1 MLKELTIKNFTSFN
15 NEVTFSMEA
24 DTDRVSEHP
33 DHIVKI
39 NDNKLLRVASVYG
52 PNGGGKSN
60 LLKALTVAKSL
71 LQGRT
76 ITSDCDLSCVFN
88 DSGMIEEQLFF
99 VNDDYEMG
107 YSFNVKCVL
116 DDDERS
122 LISKYKP
129 VDFSLE
135 ICNEVVVYRKHG
147 EDEFV
152 MLCTRDNGGAIVGDD
167 FLALFENKGFR
178 LGKSMSIVTYAYEM
192 FANNDGLL
200 PKQFEV
206 IRELYREVCSI
217 TNLELT
223 FDKPAEIPVRAISI
237 AMKNKKQLT
246 QMLNNVDIQI
256 EGIRIDKISETDIF
270 FVRKVNIDGK
280 ECERELP
287 LSAESAGTR
296 KMFWIFVWLIE
307 AAKSNKIFYCDD
319 MNAYLHPKLIR
330 AIVEFFQSGNT
341 RSQLIFNS
349 HDIINMK
356 GDLFR
361 RDEIWFAYRDEN
373 YSSQLVPLSNIVNY
387 KGEQVRKDATYYKQ
401 YLEGKYG
408 ADPFV
413 ARGLNWNE

>member
-33 DHIVKI
+33 EHIVEI

-60 LLKALTVAKSL
+60 LLKALTVVSAVMKSNTL
-71 LQGRT
+71 L
-76 ITSDCDLSCVFN
+76 SHCDLSCVFN
-88 DSGMIEEQLFF
+88 DSNVIEEQIFF
-99 VNDDYEMG
+99 VGEEYEVG
-107 YSFNVKCVL
+107 YSFSVK
-116 DDDERS
+116 S
-122 LISKYKP
+122 SKAEQS
-129 VDFSLE
+129 DSFSYRRLSTFAFE
-135 ICNEVVVYRKHG
+135 IEEESVVYRKAG
-147 EDEFV
+147 TNDFV
-152 MLCTRDNGGAIVGDD
+152 LLFLRDKVGSIEGDA
-167 FLALFENKGFR
+167 FLSFFERKDFR
-178 LGKSMSIVTYAYEM
+178 LGKRKSVVDYTYEM
-192 FANNDGLL
+192 FANNDGDL
-200 PKQFEV
+200 PVELDV
-206 IRELYREVCSI
+206 IRYLYREVSSI
-217 TNLELT
+217 RQLDIRSTDPFVMPPFYFNS
-223 FDKPAEIPVRAISI
+223 V
-237 AMKNKKQLT
+237 MKNKKQLL
-246 QMLNNVDIQI
+246 QMLNEVDIPI
-256 EGIRIDKISETDIF
+256 CDIKVDEDESNVF
-270 FVRKVNIDGK
+270 FIRKVNIDGK

-287 LSAESAGTR
+287 LSAESTGTR
-296 KMFWIFVWLIE
+296 KMFWIFLWLIE
-307 AAKSNKIFYCDD
+307 AAKSNRIFYCDD

>member
-33 DHIVKI
+33 DHIVEI

-60 LLKALTVAKSL
+60 LLKALTVASNVVKSN
-71 LQGRT
+71 T
-76 ITSDCDLSCVFN
+76 FISNCDLSCVFN
-88 DSGMIEEQLFF
+88 DSNVIEEQIFF
-99 VNDDYEMG
+99 VGEEYEVG
-107 YSFNVKCVL
+107 YSFSVK
-116 DDDERS
+116 S
-122 LISKYKP
+122 SKAEQS
-129 VDFSLE
+129 DSFSYRRLSTFAFE
-135 ICNEVVVYRKHG
+135 IEEESVVYRKAG
-147 EDEFV
+147 TNDFV
-152 MLCTRDNGGAIVGDD
+152 LLFSRDKVGSIEGDA
-167 FLALFENKGFR
+167 FLSFFERKDFR
-178 LGKSMSIVTYAYEM
+178 LGKRKSVVDYTYEM
-192 FANNDGLL
+192 FANNDGDL
-200 PKQFEV
+200 PVELDV
-206 IRELYREVCSI
+206 IRFLYREVSSI
-217 TNLELT
+217 RPLDIRSTDSFVVSPFYFNS
-223 FDKPAEIPVRAISI
+223 V
-237 AMKNKKQLT
+237 MKNKKRLL
-246 QMLNNVDIQI
+246 QMLNEVDIPI
-256 EGIRIDKISETDIF
+256 CDIKVDEDEGNVF

-330 AIVEFFQSGNT
+330 AIVEFFQRGNT

>member
-33 DHIVKI
+33 EHIVGI

-60 LLKALTVAKSL
+60 LLKALTVVSAVMKSNTL
-71 LQGRT
+71 L
-76 ITSDCDLSCVFN
+76 SHCDLSCVFN
-88 DSGMIEEQLFF
+88 DSNVIEEQIFF
-99 VNDDYEMG
+99 VGEEYEVG
-107 YSFNVKCVL
+107 YSFSVK
-116 DDDERS
+116 S
-122 LISKYKP
+122 SKAEQS
-129 VDFSLE
+129 DSFSYRRLSTFAFE
-135 ICNEVVVYRKHG
+135 IEEESVVYRKAG
-147 EDEFV
+147 TNDFV
-152 MLCTRDNGGAIVGDD
+152 MLFSRDKVGSIEGDA
-167 FLALFENKGFR
+167 FLSFFERKDFR
-178 LGKSMSIVTYAYEM
+178 LGKRKSVVDYTYEM
-192 FANNDGLL
+192 FANNDGDL
-200 PKQFEV
+200 PVELDV
-206 IRELYREVCSI
+206 IRFLYREVSSI
-217 TNLELT
+217 RPLDIRSTDSFVVSPFYFNS
-223 FDKPAEIPVRAISI
+223 V
-237 AMKNKKQLT
+237 MKNKKRLL
-246 QMLNNVDIQI
+246 QMLNEVDIPI
-256 EGIRIDKISETDIF
+256 CDIKVDEDEGDVF

-287 LSAESAGTR
+287 LSAESTGTR

>member
-33 DHIVKI
+33 DHIVEI

-60 LLKALTVAKSL
+60 LLKALTVVSAVMKSNTL
-71 LQGRT
+71 L
-76 ITSDCDLSCVFN
+76 SHCDLSCVFN
-88 DSGMIEEQLFF
+88 DSNVIEEQIFF
-99 VNDDYEMG
+99 VGEEYEVG
-107 YSFNVKCVL
+107 YSFSVK
-116 DDDERS
+116 S
-122 LISKYKP
+122 SKAEQSDSFRYRRLST
-129 VDFSLE
+129 FAFE
-135 ICNEVVVYRKHG
+135 IEEESVVYRKSG
-147 EDEFV
+147 TNDFV
-152 MLCTRDNGGAIVGDD
+152 LLFSRDKVGSIEGDA
-167 FLALFENKGFR
+167 FLSFFERKDFR
-178 LGKSMSIVTYAYEM
+178 LGKRKSVVDYTYEM
-192 FANNDGLL
+192 FANNDGDL
-200 PKQFEV
+200 PVELDV
-206 IRELYREVCSI
+206 IRFLYREVSSI
-217 TNLELT
+217 RQLDIRSTDPFVMPPFYFNSVMT
-223 FDKPAEIPVRAISI
+223 
-237 AMKNKKQLT
+237 NKKQLL
-246 QMLNNVDIQI
+246 QMLNEVDIPI
-256 EGIRIDKISETDIF
+256 CDIKVDEDEGNVF

-287 LSAESAGTR
+287 LSAESTGTR
-296 KMFWIFVWLIE
+296 KMFWIFLWLIE

>member
-33 DHIVKI
+33 DHIVEI

-60 LLKALTVAKSL
+60 LLKALTVVSAVMKSNTL
-71 LQGRT
+71 L
-76 ITSDCDLSCVFN
+76 SHCDLSCVFN
-88 DSGMIEEQLFF
+88 DSNVIEEQIFF
-99 VNDDYEMG
+99 VGEEYEVG
-107 YSFNVKCVL
+107 YSFSVK
-116 DDDERS
+116 S
-122 LISKYKP
+122 SKAEQS
-129 VDFSLE
+129 DNFSYRRLSTFAFE
-135 ICNEVVVYRKHG
+135 IEEESVVYRKSG
-147 EDEFV
+147 SNDFV
-152 MLCTRDNGGAIVGDD
+152 MLFSRDKVGSIEGDA
-167 FLALFENKGFR
+167 FLSFFERKDFR
-178 LGKSMSIVTYAYEM
+178 LGKRKSVVDYTYEM
-192 FANNDGLL
+192 FANNDGDL
-200 PKQFEV
+200 PVELDV
-206 IRELYREVCSI
+206 IRFLYREVSSI
-217 TNLELT
+217 RQLDIRSTDPFVMPPFYFNS
-223 FDKPAEIPVRAISI
+223 V
-237 AMKNKKQLT
+237 MKNKKQLL
-246 QMLNNVDIQI
+246 QMLNEVDIPI
-256 EGIRIDKISETDIF
+256 CDIKVDEDEGNVF
-270 FVRKVNIDGK
+270 FIRKVNIDGK

-296 KMFWIFVWLIE
+296 KMFWIFLWLIE
-307 AAKSNKIFYCDD
+307 AAKSNRIFYCDD

>member
-33 DHIVKI
+33 EHIVEI

-60 LLKALTVAKSL
+60 LVKALTVVSAVMKSNTL
-71 LQGRT
+71 L
-76 ITSDCDLSCVFN
+76 SHCDLSCVFN
-88 DSGMIEEQLFF
+88 DSNVIEEQIFF
-99 VNDDYEMG
+99 VGEEYEVG
-107 YSFNVKCVL
+107 YSFSVK
-116 DDDERS
+116 S
-122 LISKYKP
+122 SKAEQS
-129 VDFSLE
+129 DSFSYRRLSTFAFE
-135 ICNEVVVYRKHG
+135 IEEESVVYRKAG
-147 EDEFV
+147 TNDFV
-152 MLCTRDNGGAIVGDD
+152 LLFSRDKVGSIEGDA
-167 FLALFENKGFR
+167 FLSFFERKDFR
-178 LGKSMSIVTYAYEM
+178 LGKRKSVVDYAYEM
-192 FANNDGLL
+192 FANNDGDL
-200 PKQFEV
+200 PVELDV
-206 IRELYREVCSI
+206 IRYLYREVCRIRPLDIRS
-217 TNLELT
+217 TDPFVMPPFYFNS
-223 FDKPAEIPVRAISI
+223 V
-237 AMKNKKQLT
+237 MKNKKQLL
-246 QMLNNVDIQI
+246 QMLNEVDIPI
-256 EGIRIDKISETDIF
+256 CDIKVDEDEGNVF

-287 LSAESAGTR
+287 LSAESTGTQ
-296 KMFWIFVWLIE
+296 KMFWIFLWLIE
-307 AAKSNKIFYCDD
+307 AAKTNRIFYCDD

-330 AIVEFFQSGNT
+330 AIVEFFQRGNT

>member
-33 DHIVKI
+33 EHIVEI

-60 LLKALTVAKSL
+60 LLKALTVVSAVMKSNTL
-71 LQGRT
+71 L
-76 ITSDCDLSCVFN
+76 SHCDLSCVFN
-88 DSGMIEEQLFF
+88 DSNVIEEQIFF
-99 VNDDYEMG
+99 VGEEYEVG
-107 YSFNVKCVL
+107 YSFSVK
-116 DDDERS
+116 S
-122 LISKYKP
+122 SKAEQS
-129 VDFSLE
+129 DSFSYRRLSAFAFE
-135 ICNEVVVYRKHG
+135 IEEESVVYRKAG
-147 EDEFV
+147 TNDFV
-152 MLCTRDNGGAIVGDD
+152 LLFSRDKVGSIEGDD
-167 FLALFENKGFR
+167 FLSFFERKDFR
-178 LGKSMSIVTYAYEM
+178 LGKRKSVVDYTYEM
-192 FANNDGLL
+192 FANNDGDL
-200 PKQFEV
+200 PVELDV
-206 IRELYREVCSI
+206 IRYLYREVSSI
-217 TNLELT
+217 RQLDIRSTDPFVMPPFYFNS
-223 FDKPAEIPVRAISI
+223 V
-237 AMKNKKQLT
+237 MKNKKQLL
-246 QMLNNVDIQI
+246 QMLNEVDIPI
-256 EGIRIDKISETDIF
+256 CDIKVDEDESNVF

-287 LSAESAGTR
+287 LSAESTGTR
-296 KMFWIFVWLIE
+296 KMFWIFLWLIE

-330 AIVEFFQSGNT
+330 AIVEFFQRGNT

>member
-60 LLKALTVAKSL
+60 LLKALTVVSAVMKSNTL
-71 LQGRT
+71 L
-76 ITSDCDLSCVFN
+76 SHCDLSCVFN
-88 DSGMIEEQLFF
+88 DSNVIEEQIFF
-99 VNDDYEMG
+99 VGEEYEVG
-107 YSFNVKCVL
+107 YSFSVK
-116 DDDERS
+116 S
-122 LISKYKP
+122 SKAEQSDSFRYRRLST
-129 VDFSLE
+129 FAFE
-135 ICNEVVVYRKHG
+135 IEEESVVYRKSG
-147 EDEFV
+147 TNDFV
-152 MLCTRDNGGAIVGDD
+152 MLFSRDKVGSIEGDA
-167 FLALFENKGFR
+167 FLSFFERKDFR
-178 LGKSMSIVTYAYEM
+178 LGKRKSVVDYTYEM
-192 FANNDGLL
+192 FANNDGDL
-200 PKQFEV
+200 PVELDV
-206 IRELYREVCSI
+206 IRFLYREVSSI
-217 TNLELT
+217 RQLDIRSTDPFVMPPFYFNS
-223 FDKPAEIPVRAISI
+223 V
-237 AMKNKKQLT
+237 MKNKKQLL
-246 QMLNNVDIQI
+246 QMLNEVDIPI
-256 EGIRIDKISETDIF
+256 CDIKVDEDEGNVF
-270 FVRKVNIDGK
+270 FIRKVNIDGK

-287 LSAESAGTR
+287 LSTESTGTR
-296 KMFWIFVWLIE
+296 KMFWIFLWLIE

-319 MNAYLHPKLIR
+319 MNACLHPKLIR

>member
-33 DHIVKI
+33 DHIVEI
-39 NDNKLLRVASVYG
+39 NGNKLLRVASVYG

-60 LLKALTVAKSL
+60 LLKALTVASNVVKSN
-71 LQGRT
+71 T
-76 ITSDCDLSCVFN
+76 FISNCDLSCVFN
-88 DSGMIEEQLFF
+88 DSNVIEEQIFF
-99 VNDDYEMG
+99 VGEKYEVG
-107 YSFNVKCVL
+107 YSFSVK
-116 DDDERS
+116 S
-122 LISKYKP
+122 SKAEQS
-129 VDFSLE
+129 DSFSYRRLSTFAFE
-135 ICNEVVVYRKHG
+135 IEEESVVYRKAG
-147 EDEFV
+147 TNDFV
-152 MLCTRDNGGAIVGDD
+152 MLFSRDNVGSIEGDA
-167 FLALFENKGFR
+167 FLSFFERKDFR
-178 LGKSMSIVTYAYEM
+178 LGKRKSVVDYTYEM
-192 FANNDGLL
+192 FANNDGDL
-200 PKQFEV
+200 PVELDV
-206 IRELYREVCSI
+206 IRYLYREVCRIRPLDIRS
-217 TNLELT
+217 TDPFVMPPFYFNS
-223 FDKPAEIPVRAISI
+223 V
-237 AMKNKKQLT
+237 MKNKKRLL
-246 QMLNNVDIQI
+246 QMLNEVDIPI
-256 EGIRIDKISETDIF
+256 CDIKVDEDEGNVF
-270 FVRKVNIDGK
+270 FIRKVNIDGK

-287 LSAESAGTR
+287 LSAESTGTR
-296 KMFWIFVWLIE
+296 KMFWIFLWLIE

-361 RDEIWFAYRDEN
+361 RDEIWFAYRDES

>member
-33 DHIVKI
+33 EHIVEI

-60 LLKALTVAKSL
+60 LLKALTIVSAVMKSNTL
-71 LQGRT
+71 L
-76 ITSDCDLSCVFN
+76 SHCDLSCVFN
-88 DSGMIEEQLFF
+88 DSNVIEEQIFF
-99 VNDDYEMG
+99 VGEEYEVG
-107 YSFNVKCVL
+107 YSFSVK
-116 DDDERS
+116 S
-122 LISKYKP
+122 SKAEQS
-129 VDFSLE
+129 DSFSYRRLSTFAFE
-135 ICNEVVVYRKHG
+135 IEEESVVYRKSG
-147 EDEFV
+147 TNDFV
-152 MLCTRDNGGAIVGDD
+152 LLFSRDKVGSIEGDD
-167 FLALFENKGFR
+167 FLSFFERKDFR
-178 LGKSMSIVTYAYEM
+178 LGKSKSVVDYTYEM
-192 FANNDGLL
+192 FANNDGDL
-200 PKQFEV
+200 PVELDV
-206 IRELYREVCSI
+206 IRYLYREVSSI
-217 TNLELT
+217 RQLDIRSTNP
-223 FDKPAEIPVRAISI
+223 FVMPPFYFNSVR
-237 AMKNKKQLT
+237 KNKKQLL
-246 QMLNNVDIQI
+246 QMLNEVDIPI
-256 EGIRIDKISETDIF
+256 CDIKVDEDEGNVF

-280 ECERELP
+280 ERERELP
-287 LSAESAGTR
+287 LSAESTGTR

>member
-60 LLKALTVAKSL
+60 LLKALTVVSAVMKSNTL
-71 LQGRT
+71 L
-76 ITSDCDLSCVFN
+76 SHCDLSCVFN
-88 DSGMIEEQLFF
+88 DSNVIEEQIFF
-99 VNDDYEMG
+99 VGEEYEVG
-107 YSFNVKCVL
+107 YSFSVKSSKAEQSDSFSYRRL
-116 DDDERS
+116 STFAFEIDEES
-122 LISKYKP
+122 
-129 VDFSLE
+129 
-135 ICNEVVVYRKHG
+135 VVYRKSG
-147 EDEFV
+147 TNDFV
-152 MLCTRDNGGAIVGDD
+152 LLFSRDKVGSIEGDA
-167 FLALFENKGFR
+167 FLSFFERKDFR
-178 LGKSMSIVTYAYEM
+178 LGKRKSVVDYTYEM
-192 FANNDGLL
+192 FANNDGDL
-200 PKQFEV
+200 PVELDV
-206 IRELYREVCSI
+206 IRFLYREVSSI
-217 TNLELT
+217 RPLDMRSTDSFVVSPFYFNS
-223 FDKPAEIPVRAISI
+223 V
-237 AMKNKKQLT
+237 MKNKKQLL
-246 QMLNNVDIQI
+246 QMLNEVDIPI
-256 EGIRIDKISETDIF
+256 CDIKVDEDEGNVF

>member
-33 DHIVKI
+33 DHIVEI

-60 LLKALTVAKSL
+60 LLKALTVASNVVKSN
-71 LQGRT
+71 T
-76 ITSDCDLSCVFN
+76 FISNCDLSCVFN
-88 DSGMIEEQLFF
+88 DSNVIEEQIFF
-99 VNDDYEMG
+99 VGEEYEVG
-107 YSFNVKCVL
+107 YSFSVKSSK
-116 DDDERS
+116 DEQS
-122 LISKYKP
+122 DS
-129 VDFSLE
+129 FSYRRLSTFAFE
-135 ICNEVVVYRKHG
+135 IEEESVVYRKAG
-147 EDEFV
+147 TNDFV
-152 MLCTRDNGGAIVGDD
+152 MLFSRDKVGSIEGDA
-167 FLALFENKGFR
+167 FLSFFERKDFR
-178 LGKSMSIVTYAYEM
+178 LGKRKSVVDYAYEM
-192 FANNDGLL
+192 FANNDGDL
-200 PKQFEV
+200 PVELDV
-206 IRELYREVCSI
+206 IRYLYREVSSI
-217 TNLELT
+217 RQLDIRSTDPFVMPPFYFNS
-223 FDKPAEIPVRAISI
+223 V
-237 AMKNKKQLT
+237 MKNKKQLL
-246 QMLNNVDIQI
+246 QMLNEVDIPI
-256 EGIRIDKISETDIF
+256 CDIKVDEDEGNVF

-280 ECERELP
+280 ECKRELP
-287 LSAESAGTR
+287 LSTESTGTR
-296 KMFWIFVWLIE
+296 KMLWIFLWLIE

-330 AIVEFFQSGNT
+330 AIVEFFQRGNT

>member
-60 LLKALTVAKSL
+60 LLKALTVVSAVMKSNTL
-71 LQGRT
+71 L
-76 ITSDCDLSCVFN
+76 SHCDLSCVFN
-88 DSGMIEEQLFF
+88 DSNVIEEQIFF
-99 VNDDYEMG
+99 VGEEYEVG
-107 YSFNVKCVL
+107 YSFSVK
-116 DDDERS
+116 S
-122 LISKYKP
+122 SKAEQS
-129 VDFSLE
+129 DSFSYRRLSTFAFE
-135 ICNEVVVYRKHG
+135 IEEESVVYRKSG
-147 EDEFV
+147 SNDFV
-152 MLCTRDNGGAIVGDD
+152 LLFSRDKVGSIEGDA
-167 FLALFENKGFR
+167 FLSFFERKDFR
-178 LGKSMSIVTYAYEM
+178 LGKRKSVVDYTYEM
-192 FANNDGLL
+192 FANNDGDL
-200 PKQFEV
+200 PVELDV
-206 IRELYREVCSI
+206 IRFLYREVSSI
-217 TNLELT
+217 RPLDIRSTDSFVVSPFYFNS
-223 FDKPAEIPVRAISI
+223 V
-237 AMKNKKQLT
+237 MKNKKRLL
-246 QMLNNVDIQI
+246 QMLNEVDIPI
-256 EGIRIDKISETDIF
+256 CDIKVDEDEGDVF

-287 LSAESAGTR
+287 LSAESTGTR

>member
-60 LLKALTVAKSL
+60 LLKALTVVSAVMKSNTL
-71 LQGRT
+71 L
-76 ITSDCDLSCVFN
+76 SHCDLSCVFN
-88 DSGMIEEQLFF
+88 DSNVIEEQIFF
-99 VNDDYEMG
+99 VGEEYEVG
-107 YSFNVKCVL
+107 YSFSVK
-116 DDDERS
+116 S
-122 LISKYKP
+122 SKAEQS
-129 VDFSLE
+129 DSFSYRRLSTFAFE
-135 ICNEVVVYRKHG
+135 IEEESVVYRKSG
-147 EDEFV
+147 KSDFV
-152 MLCTRDNGGAIVGDD
+152 LLFSRDKVGSIEGDA
-167 FLALFENKGFR
+167 FLSFFERKDFR
-178 LGKSMSIVTYAYEM
+178 LGKRKSVVDYTYEM
-192 FANNDGLL
+192 FANNDGDL
-200 PKQFEV
+200 PVELDV
-206 IRELYREVCSI
+206 IRFLYREVSSI
-217 TNLELT
+217 RQLDIRSTDSFVVSPFYFNS
-223 FDKPAEIPVRAISI
+223 V
-237 AMKNKKQLT
+237 MKNKKRLL
-246 QMLNNVDIQI
+246 QMLNEVDIPI
-256 EGIRIDKISETDIF
+256 CDIKVDEDEGNVF

-296 KMFWIFVWLIE
+296 KMFWIFLWLIE

>member
-33 DHIVKI
+33 DHIVEI

-60 LLKALTVAKSL
+60 LLKALTVASNVVKSN
-71 LQGRT
+71 T
-76 ITSDCDLSCVFN
+76 FISNCDLSCVFN
-88 DSGMIEEQLFF
+88 DSNVIEEQIFF
-99 VNDDYEMG
+99 VGEEYEVG
-107 YSFNVKCVL
+107 YSFSVK
-116 DDDERS
+116 S
-122 LISKYKP
+122 SKAEQADTFRYRRLTA
-129 VDFSLE
+129 FAFE
-135 ICNEVVVYRKHG
+135 IEEESVVYRKSG
-147 EDEFV
+147 TNDFV
-152 MLCTRDNGGAIVGDD
+152 MLFSRDKVGSIEGDA
-167 FLALFENKGFR
+167 FLSFFERKDFR
-178 LGKSMSIVTYAYEM
+178 LGKRKSVVDYTYEM
-192 FANNDGLL
+192 FANNDGNL
-200 PKQFEV
+200 PVELDV
-206 IRELYREVCSI
+206 IRFLYREVSSI
-217 TNLELT
+217 RQLDIRSTDPFVMPPFYFNS
-223 FDKPAEIPVRAISI
+223 V
-237 AMKNKKQLT
+237 MKNKKQLL
-246 QMLNNVDIQI
+246 QMLNEVDIPI
-256 EGIRIDKISETDIF
+256 CDIKVDEDKGNVF
-270 FVRKVNIDGK
+270 FIRKVNIDGK
-280 ECERELP
+280 ECKRELP
-287 LSAESAGTR
+287 LSTESTGTR
-296 KMFWIFVWLIE
+296 KMLWIFLWLIE

-373 YSSQLVPLSNIVNY
+373 YSTQLVPLSNIVNY

>member
-33 DHIVKI
+33 EHIVEI
-39 NDNKLLRVASVYG
+39 NGNKLLRVASVYG

-60 LLKALTVAKSL
+60 LLKALTV
-71 LQGRT
+71 LQTVLDKKPYRGE
-76 ITSDCDLSCVFN
+76 SDLSCVFN
-88 DSGMIEEQLFF
+88 DSNIFEEQLFF
-99 VNDDYEMG
+99 VDDDYEIG
-107 YSFNVKCVL
+107 YSLKLAGSADFYG
-116 DDDERS
+116 RS
-122 LISKYKP
+122 SYYRLENLFW
-129 VDFSLE
+129 DLE
-135 ICNEVVVYRKHG
+135 IEEESVVYRKRDMTDFVLLFSRNKGG
-147 EDEFV
+147 E
-152 MLCTRDNGGAIVGDD
+152 IVGDN
-167 FLALFENKGFR
+167 FLSLFEKKKFFMGACMPVV
-178 LGKSMSIVTYAYEM
+178 SYVYDT
-192 FANNDGLL
+192 FANNDLEL
-200 PKQFEV
+200 PEQFDV
-206 IRELYREVCSI
+206 IRHLYREVSSI
-217 TNLELT
+217 TNLDVSRPNVPLT
-223 FDKPAEIPVRAISI
+223 SAYYLSLVD
-237 AMKNKKQLT
+237 KNKKQLIE
-246 QMLNNVDIQI
+246 MLNDVDVKILDI
-256 EGIRIDKISETDIF
+256 KLDEATENKIS
-270 FVRKVNIDGK
+270 FVRNVNIDGK

-287 LSAESAGTR
+287 LSAESTGTQ
-296 KMFWIFVWLIE
+296 KMFWIFLWLIE
-307 AAKSNKIFYCDD
+307 AAKTNRIFYCDD

-330 AIVEFFQSGNT
+330 AIVEFFQCGNT

-413 ARGLNWNE
+413 ARGLSWNE

>member
-33 DHIVKI
+33 EHIVEI

-60 LLKALTVAKSL
+60 LLKALTVVSAVMKSNTL
-71 LQGRT
+71 L
-76 ITSDCDLSCVFN
+76 SHCDLSCVFN
-88 DSGMIEEQLFF
+88 DSNVIEEQIFF
-99 VNDDYEMG
+99 VGEEYEVG
-107 YSFNVKCVL
+107 YSFSVK
-116 DDDERS
+116 S
-122 LISKYKP
+122 SKAEQSDSFRYRRLST
-129 VDFSLE
+129 FAFE
-135 ICNEVVVYRKHG
+135 IEEESVVYRKSG
-147 EDEFV
+147 TNDFV
-152 MLCTRDNGGAIVGDD
+152 LLFSRDKVGSIEGDA
-167 FLALFENKGFR
+167 FLSFFERKDFR
-178 LGKSMSIVTYAYEM
+178 LGKRKSVVDYTYEM
-192 FANNDGLL
+192 FANNDGDL
-200 PKQFEV
+200 PVELDV
-206 IRELYREVCSI
+206 IRFLYREVSSI
-217 TNLELT
+217 RQLDIRSTDPFVMPPFYFNS
-223 FDKPAEIPVRAISI
+223 V
-237 AMKNKKQLT
+237 MKSKKQLL
-246 QMLNNVDIQI
+246 QMLNEVDIPI
-256 EGIRIDKISETDIF
+256 CDIKVDEDEGNVF
-270 FVRKVNIDGK
+270 FIRKVNIDGK

-287 LSAESAGTR
+287 LSTESTGTR
-296 KMFWIFVWLIE
+296 KMLWIFLWLIE

>member
-24 DTDRVSEHP
+24 DADRVSEHP
-33 DHIVKI
+33 DHIVEI

-60 LLKALTVAKSL
+60 LLKALTVVSAVMKSNTL
-71 LQGRT
+71 L
-76 ITSDCDLSCVFN
+76 SHCDLSCVFN
-88 DSGMIEEQLFF
+88 DSNVIEEQIFF
-99 VNDDYEMG
+99 VGEEYEVG
-107 YSFNVKCVL
+107 YSFSVK
-116 DDDERS
+116 S
-122 LISKYKP
+122 SKAEQS
-129 VDFSLE
+129 DSFSYRRLSTFAFE
-135 ICNEVVVYRKHG
+135 IEEESVVYRKAG
-147 EDEFV
+147 TNDFV
-152 MLCTRDNGGAIVGDD
+152 MLFSRDKVGSIEGDA
-167 FLALFENKGFR
+167 FLSFFERKDFR
-178 LGKSMSIVTYAYEM
+178 LGKRKSVVDYTYEM
-192 FANNDGLL
+192 FANNDGDL
-200 PKQFEV
+200 PVELDV
-206 IRELYREVCSI
+206 IRYLYREVSSI
-217 TNLELT
+217 RQLDIRSTDPFVMPPFYFNS
-223 FDKPAEIPVRAISI
+223 V
-237 AMKNKKQLT
+237 MKNKNQLL
-246 QMLNNVDIQI
+246 QMLNEVDIPI
-256 EGIRIDKISETDIF
+256 CDIKVDEDEGNVF

-287 LSAESAGTR
+287 LSAESTGTR
-296 KMFWIFVWLIE
+296 KMFWIFLWLIE

-330 AIVEFFQSGNT
+330 AIVEFFQRGNT

>member
-33 DHIVKI
+33 DHIVEI

-60 LLKALTVAKSL
+60 LLKALTVASNVVKSN
-71 LQGRT
+71 T
-76 ITSDCDLSCVFN
+76 FISNCDLSCVFN
-88 DSGMIEEQLFF
+88 DSNVIEEQIFF
-99 VNDDYEMG
+99 VGEEYEVG
-107 YSFNVKCVL
+107 YSFSVK
-116 DDDERS
+116 S
-122 LISKYKP
+122 SKAEQS
-129 VDFSLE
+129 DSFSYRRLSTFAFE
-135 ICNEVVVYRKHG
+135 IEEESVVYRKAG
-147 EDEFV
+147 TNDFV
-152 MLCTRDNGGAIVGDD
+152 LLFSRDKVGSIEGDA
-167 FLALFENKGFR
+167 FLSFFERKDFR
-178 LGKSMSIVTYAYEM
+178 LGKRKSVVDYTYEM
-192 FANNDGLL
+192 FANNDGDL
-200 PKQFEV
+200 PVELDV
-206 IRELYREVCSI
+206 IRFLYREVCRIRPLDIRS
-217 TNLELT
+217 TDSFVVSPFYFNS
-223 FDKPAEIPVRAISI
+223 V
-237 AMKNKKQLT
+237 MKNKKRLL
-246 QMLNNVDIQI
+246 QMLNEVDIPI
-256 EGIRIDKISETDIF
+256 CDIKVDEDEGNVF